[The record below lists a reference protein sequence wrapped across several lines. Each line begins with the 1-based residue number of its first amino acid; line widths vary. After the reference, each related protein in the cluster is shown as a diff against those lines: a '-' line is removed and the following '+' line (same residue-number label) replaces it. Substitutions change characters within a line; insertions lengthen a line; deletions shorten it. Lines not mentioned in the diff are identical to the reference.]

1 MRLFYLFYIMK
12 KLLLIRHAKAEKDGF
27 AKDFDRPLKYPGIQ
41 DARFMADR
49 LKEKAIIP
57 QLIVTSPALRTKTTA
72 EIFADAF
79 HLPDPATKKSIYEAS
94 RETWLKVING
104 LPNEYNTIAVVGHNP
119 GVAEILRYLTGE
131 GREVHTSTVAVV
143 DFDINSWAEITGDS
157 GKLVYYSSPKE

>member
-1 MRLFYLFYIMK
+1 MK